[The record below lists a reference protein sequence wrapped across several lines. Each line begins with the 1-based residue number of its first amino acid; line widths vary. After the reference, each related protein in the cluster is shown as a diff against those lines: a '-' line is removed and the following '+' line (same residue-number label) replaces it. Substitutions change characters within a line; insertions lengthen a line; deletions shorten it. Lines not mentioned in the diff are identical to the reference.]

1 MTITIIGLG
10 PGDPQLITRRA
21 WQLLSTAPQVW
32 VRTRRHPAVVALDG
46 HTQVA
51 SYDHLYEQQ
60 PNFEAV
66 YNAIAADVVARGA
79 GQDVIYAVPGDP
91 TVAETST
98 RIIRRLA
105 TAQGVELRI
114 EPGVSFLEPT
124 FAALAADP
132 IDGIQIIDA
141 LALAQAHHPP
151 GASEQGLLAVQLFSR
166 ELASDVKLTLMN
178 AYPDDHPLILVSGAG
193 TDNLALHPLPL
204 YELDRKDIFD
214 DHTTLWAPPLPQ
226 PGSYEALQEIIA
238 HLRSPEGCPWD
249 REQTHLS
256 LRPYL
261 LEEAHEVL
269 EALDADDAESL
280 VEELGD
286 LLIQVALHVQIAAEE
301 GEFKLPD
308 VIGHVVAK
316 LVRRHPHVFDG
327 LQVAGAAEVVRNWE
341 AIKQAERRQAAGNG
355 GKKDHKT
362 LLDGI
367 PRSLPALALAQ
378 AYVERLARVG
388 YPVPPAAPL
397 DEAGL
402 AGRLLQL
409 VEQAQAAGLDA
420 ESALRSICAGL
431 RVRLA
436 AVEAAAGRAEQTLLD
451 LPPEQQQ
458 ALWRQHP
465 LSKD

>member
-1 MTITIIGLG
+1 MTITLIGLG

-21 WQLLSTAPQVW
+21 WQLLTTAPQVW
-32 VRTRRHPAVVALDG
+32 VRTRRHPAVAALDD

-51 SYDHLYEQQ
+51 SYDHLYEQH
-60 PNFEAV
+60 PDFDAV

-79 GQDVIYAVPGDP
+79 GQDVLYAVPGDP
-91 TVAETST
+91 TVAEAST

-105 TAQGVELRI
+105 AAQGVEVRV
-114 EPGVSFLEPT
+114 EPGVSFIEPT

-132 IDGIQIIDA
+132 IDGVQIIDA
-141 LALAQAHHPP
+141 MSLAQAHHPP
-151 GASEQGLLAVQLFSR
+151 GASEQGLLAVQIFSR

-178 AYPDDHPLILVSGAG
+178 AYPDDHPLTVVSGAG
-193 TDNLALHPLPL
+193 TDNLKVHRLPL
-204 YELDRKDIFD
+204 YELDRRDIFD
-214 DHTTLWAPPLPQ
+214 DLTTLWAPPLPQ

-249 REQTHLS
+249 REQTHAS

-261 LEEAHEVL
+261 LEETHEVL
-269 EALDADDAESL
+269 EALDADDPESL

-327 LQVAGAAEVVRNWE
+327 LEVAGAEEVVRNWE
-341 AIKQAERRQAAGNG
+341 AIKQTERRQAAGNG
-355 GKKDHKT
+355 GKKERKT

-388 YPVPPAAPL
+388 YPHPPAAPL

-402 AGRLLQL
+402 AERLLQL

-420 ESALRSICAGL
+420 ESTLRGVCAGL
-431 RVRLA
+431 RARLE
-436 AVEAAAGRAEQTLLD
+436 AVEAAAGRQHQTLID
-451 LPPEQQQ
+451 LKPEQQQ